1 MGQAFSACLFT
12 ENELNHGNQVVF
24 YQRDLMYMSMQTK
37 LNLLKIAGEQGVL
50 TDNQKLQI
58 IGYPSLPGEEGSRR
72 TISLNYISVNI
83 ADEYQMRRVKA
94 FKDRVAEIEDDRDEN
109 ENE

>member
-1 MGQAFSACLFT
+1 MD
-12 ENELNHGNQVVF
+12 V
-24 YQRDLMYMSMQTK
+24 SMQTK
-37 LNLLKIAGEQGVL
+37 LNLLKIAGEQGLL

-58 IGYPSLPGEEGSRR
+58 IGYPSLLGEEGSRR

-109 ENE
+109 EDE

>member
-1 MGQAFSACLFT
+1 M
-12 ENELNHGNQVVF
+12 F

-37 LNLLKIAGEQGVL
+37 LNLLKIAGEQGLL

-58 IGYPSLPGEEGSRR
+58 IGYPPLPGEEGNRR

-94 FKDRVAEIEDDRDEN
+94 FKDRVAEVEDDRDEN
-109 ENE
+109 EDE